1 MSERGASRDGRGI
14 ESDSGTLRSL
24 LRSNRAAAAE
34 WSSARFVY
42 RFDRLIRS
50 RTSLS
55 LSLSLFLLSFSFCQF
70 ASFIGT
76 WSCASFRADDRPT
89 IPDRFSIRYLVS
101 LLARSTRAPI
111 SYVRCGTEPD
121 PRSVYTF
128 IAFTCS
134 STMKHRRGAIERL
147 R

>member
-50 RTSLS
+50 RTSFSLS
-55 LSLSLFLLSFSFCQF
+55 LSLSFSSHSPF
-70 ASFIGT
+70 ANPLHSSGHG
-76 WSCASFRADDRPT
+76 RARVSMRMIDR
-89 IPDRFSIRYLVS
+89 RFPIRYLVS

-111 SYVRCGTEPD
+111 SYVRRGTEPD